1 MENNEDMRD
10 VAEEPVEGVTSE
22 TLEPNDEA
30 AAEAAAAEEALK
42 RLAMVVDHI
51 RRESRAAHIT
61 SPAVFAE
68 EPFSFDEEQL
78 DGVWEAVASDPQYA
92 DIVRT
97 ADEKSG
103 EEFLHSTK
111 YLVVPY
117 ARLLLRTQ
125 ADDPVFLIA
134 STVRD
139 NSEIYPRATPVT
151 FFELDPFDLPLEEV
165 FAHIT
170 VMSSLDEY
178 SDIRSVTVSN
188 GMVCLYSDRYL
199 TEPRAMAIAQWAEV
213 DSHLNSNQ

>member
-1 MENNEDMRD
+1 MRD
-10 VAEEPVEGVTSE
+10 IAEEAVEGTTPE

-30 AAEAAAAEEALK
+30 GAEAAAADEARK
-42 RLAMVVDHI
+42 RLEIVSDHI
-51 RRESRAAHIT
+51 RRESRAARIT
-61 SPAVFAE
+61 SPAIFAE
-68 EPFSFDEEQL
+68 EPFSYSEEQL
-78 DGVWEAVASDPQYA
+78 DGVWDAIADDPTYA

-97 ADEKSG
+97 PDEKSG
-103 EEFLHSTK
+103 AEFLHSTT

-117 ARLLLRTQ
+117 AKLLLRTQ
-125 ADDPVFLIA
+125 ADDPVFMIA

-151 FFELDPFDLPLEEV
+151 FFELEPFSLPLEEV
-165 FAHIT
+165 FAHLT
-170 VMSSLDEY
+170 VLSSLDEY
-178 SDIRSVTVSN
+178 SDVKTVTVSN